1 MNDEIDLS
9 DFVELEDYP
18 GYYISKDGVVVSTLQ
33 GKPKIIKPHKNYGGY
48 DSIGLHKD
56 GRAKTKTIHRL
67 LAETYIDNPDNLPF
81 VLHYDDDPSNNSLD
95 NLRWGSPS
103 DNMQDMV
110 RNGHG
115 AHEEVYCV
123 ETDTVYRSIA
133 EAAKELDAPR
143 ANITSVCKGRYA
155 NVCGYHLCYERDRP
169 TYKLPENENM
179 QTKRNL
185 PVYAKNLRTGE
196 IRRFDNRAVAC
207 EELSIYK
214 QDLSN
219 NIKGRRCPIKD
230 WQFCMTEEELE
241 RL

>member
-18 GYYISKDGVVVSTLQ
+18 GYYISKDGVIVSTLQ
-33 GKPKIIKPHKNYGGY
+33 GKPKIRKPCKDHGGY
-48 DSIGLHKD
+48 DVVTLHKD

-103 DNMQDMV
+103 DNTQDMV

-115 AHEEVYCV
+115 VHEEVYCV
-123 ETDTVYRSIA
+123 ETDITYRSIS
-133 EAAKELDAPR
+133 EAARKLGVSRE
-143 ANITSVCKGRYA
+143 NTCSVCKGRHA
-155 NVCGYHLCYERDRP
+155 NVGGYHICYERDRS
-169 TYKLPENENM
+169 TYKLPENENI

-196 IRRFDNRAVAC
+196 IRRFDNRAAAC
-207 EELSIYK
+207 EELSIHK

-219 NIKGRRCPIKD
+219 NIKGRHCPIRG
-230 WQFCMTEEELE
+230 WQFCMTEEELDK
-241 RL
+241 L